1 MLTLPFVYTF
11 VLTVLQLGYTSD
23 IFFVI
28 CVCLGKLSVIL
39 LLLRL
44 SNSKKDIR
52 MSYIGCAVCAL
63 YGVASILIIAI
74 RNPLITPGEHVLERW
89 IVIEVLGSLIDI
101 AIMVFPFHLIRD
113 LQMQPGTK
121 FTVISGFALR
131 LPYVCPFAAPCT

>member
-1 MLTLPFVYTF
+1 MSSSPAEPHLP
-11 VLTVLQLGYTSD
+11 LIKIQLGYTSD

-52 MSYIGCAVCAL
+52 YSYIGCAVCAL
-63 YGVASILIIAI
+63 YGLASILIIAI
-74 RNPLITPGEHVLERW
+74 RNPLITPGERVLERW

-101 AIMVFPFHLIRD
+101 GIMAFPFHLIRN
-113 LQMQPGTK
+113 LQMDRGTK
-121 FTVISGFALR
+121 ITVISGFGLR
-131 LPYVCPFAAPCT
+131 LP